1 MFTGDGVPLETRSQR
16 AAPLSPTLQGGAG
29 GLDPRGRA
37 LSDLALNALN
47 ALNAVLGSRFL
58 SSLPQQ
64 WKLIR
69 LSLDRTSSFVI
80 NYYFSEANSQCSIR
94 GLLNGFTFSTF
105 SNR

>member
-1 MFTGDGVPLETRSQR
+1 MFTGDGMPLETRSHR

-29 GLDPRGRA
+29 RLDPRGRA

-47 ALNAVLGSRFL
+47 AVLGSTFL

-64 WKLIR
+64 WKLIK

-80 NYYFSEANSQCSIR
+80 NYYFSKANSQCSIR
-94 GLLNGFTFSTF
+94 GQ
-105 SNR
+105 